1 LGSKTLMRSLDD
13 TIAALATAPGRA
25 ALAVLR
31 ISGRETRRLLGVVAP
46 SLSSSFEARRASLA
60 DLVDA
65 AGEPIDRGLVTV
77 FVSPHSYTGE
87 DAAEISVHGAPRV
100 VDRLLKALTAAGARL
115 ARPGEFTQR
124 ALYNGKMDLIEAES
138 VRELIEARTE
148 RASQVSAR
156 RLAGALSARLCGV
169 REALLNAAASLT
181 ATIDFSE
188 DVGEAVDPA
197 VGRDLLRAAEALAVL
212 SASYETGRLL
222 SSGCRVAIL
231 GRPNAG
237 KSTLF
242 NALVGSPRAI
252 VTEIPGTTRDALDA
266 TLDVKGIPV
275 TVVDTA
281 GLRPTED
288 PVEVIGVA
296 RAREEAEKAD
306 AVLYVLD
313 AAAGVTE
320 DDRAALTGFAGGKKP
335 ILLVANKIDRVPSG
349 ACWPEAAA
357 PLCGIAS
364 DAAEKLHAL
373 LAHRLMESVALDA
386 CDEVLGNARQRD
398 LVERARQA
406 AADAAAAIS
415 RGDSPE
421 YAATHVDAALAA
433 LADVFGETTAEDVL
447 NRIFSTFC
455 IGK

>member
-1 LGSKTLMRSLDD
+1 LGSRDFSLED
-13 TIAALATAPGRA
+13 TIVALATAPGRA

-46 SLSSSFEARRASLA
+46 SAGARLDARRASLS

-65 AGEPIDRGLVTV
+65 TGEPIDRGLVTV
-77 FVSPHSYTGE
+77 FVAPHSYTGE
-87 DAAEISVHGAPRV
+87 EAAEISVHGAPRV
-100 VDRLLKALTAAGARL
+100 VDRLLRALTAAGARL

-124 ALYNGKMDLIEAES
+124 ALLNGKMDLVEAEA

-148 RASQVSAR
+148 RAAKVSAR
-156 RLAGALSARLCGV
+156 RLGGALSARLGGV
-169 REALLNAAASLT
+169 REMLLAAATSLT

-197 VGRDLLRAAEALAVL
+197 VGRDLSRAAEALAL
-212 SASYETGRLL
+212 LLASYETGRLL

-266 TLDVKGIPV
+266 TLDVQGIPV

-281 GLRPTED
+281 GLRATED
-288 PVEVIGVA
+288 RVEAIGVA
-296 RAREEAEKAD
+296 RARGEAEKAD

-313 AAAGVTE
+313 AEAGVTE
-320 DDRAALTGFAGGKKP
+320 DDRAALAEFAGATKP
-335 ILLVANKIDRVPSG
+335 VLLVANKIDRVPPG
-349 ACWPEAAA
+349 ASWPEEAA

-364 DAAEKLHAL
+364 DAAERLHAL
-373 LAHRLMESVALDA
+373 LARRLIDDVALEA
-386 CDEVLGNARQRD
+386 TDEILGNARQRD
-398 LVERARQA
+398 LVERARRA
-406 AADAAAAIS
+406 AADAAAAIA

-447 NRIFSTFC
+447 QRIFSTFC